1 MRGMAVR
8 ARGTFF
14 FALEAAPSFALEATR
29 ASRQEQGMKHLYL
42 ASAAALSLVACSP
55 AATVDPSPTSV
66 VQTSAD
72 YAATGLTA
80 HNLPELAAML
90 DAGEATAAELTQA
103 YLDRIDAIDRNGPRL
118 QSVLAL
124 NPDAMAQAE
133 SSDARRAAGE
143 TLGPLDG
150 LPILLKDNIET
161 LDPVATTAGAFALQD
176 NITGRDSPLVAGLR
190 AQGAV
195 ILGKTNLSQW
205 ANFRSNDSVSGWSA
219 VGGQVRNPHMLD
231 RSPCGSSS
239 GSGAAMAAGLG
250 AGAVGTETNGSII
263 CPANVNGIVGFKP
276 TVGVVSQQYIVPISS
291 TQDTAGPMTR
301 TVRGAAMMLDA
312 MATDGSAGY
321 AAALDANSLEGKR
334 VGVLRFSQGSMDVR
348 SRFNVGLAA
357 MEAAGA
363 ELVEIEAFDLD
374 AENYGRDSF
383 GVLQWEFKATLNEYL
398 MDSPADIPVRSLEE
412 LMAFNLAD
420 PREMAV
426 FDQSIMDMSNDRSDL
441 DDPDYLA
448 AKANVQGATG
458 ARGIDAMMAEYN
470 VDMLVSPSGPL
481 SSRVDPVNGDTWP
494 SWAGAGYLAA
504 VAGYPNITV
513 PMGAVHSV
521 PLGFSI
527 MGSAGQDAAILSY
540 GYALEQATQARVSP
554 TYLRDAYDV
563 PELRAALEPGR

>member
-1 MRGMAVR
+1 
-8 ARGTFF
+8 
-14 FALEAAPSFALEATR
+14 
-29 ASRQEQGMKHLYL
+29 MKNLYF

-55 AATVDPSPTSV
+55 TATVDPSPQPV

-80 HNLPELAAML
+80 QSLPELAIML
-90 DAGEATAAELTQA
+90 DTGEATAAELTQA

-161 LDPVATTAGAFALQD
+161 LDPVATTAGAFALQG

-239 GSGAAMAAGLG
+239 GSGAAMAAGLA

-263 CPANVNGIVGFKP
+263 CPSNVNGIVGFKP

-312 MATDGSAGY
+312 MATDGSSGY
-321 AAALDANSLEGKR
+321 AASLDAGSLQGKR
-334 VGVLRFSQGSMDVR
+334 VGVLRFSQGSADIQ
-348 SRFNVGLAA
+348 SRFNAGLVA
-357 MEAAGA
+357 MESAGA
-363 ELVEIEAFDLD
+363 ELVEIEEFEREG
-374 AENYGRDSF
+374 ENYGRDSF
-383 GVLQWEFKATLNEYL
+383 GVLQWEFKATLDEYL
-398 MDSPADIPVRSLEE
+398 ADSPADIPVRSLEDVI
-412 LMAFNLAD
+412 AFNLAD

-426 FDQSIMDMSNDRSDL
+426 FDQSIMDSSNDRTGL

-448 AKANVQGATG
+448 AKANILRATG
-458 ARGIDAMMAEYN
+458 ERGIDAIMAEYN

-504 VAGYPNITV
+504 VAGYPHVTV

-527 MGSAGQDAAILSY
+527 MGSAGQDKAILSY
-540 GYALEQATQARVSP
+540 GYALEQATQARVEP

-563 PELRAALEPGR
+563 PELKAALEPGR

>member
-1 MRGMAVR
+1 
-8 ARGTFF
+8 
-14 FALEAAPSFALEATR
+14 
-29 ASRQEQGMKHLYL
+29 MKNLYF

-55 AATVDPSPTSV
+55 TATVDPSPQPV
-66 VQTSAD
+66 VQISAD

-80 HNLPELAAML
+80 QSLPELAIML
-90 DAGEATAAELTQA
+90 DTGEATAAELTQA

-161 LDPVATTAGAFALQD
+161 LDPVATTAGAFALHD

-239 GSGAAMAAGLG
+239 GSGAAMAAGLA

-263 CPANVNGIVGFKP
+263 CPSNVNGIVGFKP
-276 TVGVVSQQYIVPISS
+276 TVGVISQQYIVPISS

-312 MATDGSAGY
+312 MATDGSSGY
-321 AAALDANSLEGKR
+321 AAGLDAGSLQGQR
-334 VGVLRFSQGSMDVR
+334 VGVLRFSQGSADIQF
-348 SRFNVGLAA
+348 RFNAGLDA
-357 MEAAGA
+357 MESAGA
-363 ELVEIEAFDLD
+363 ELVEIENFEREG
-374 AENYGRDSF
+374 ENYGRDSF
-383 GVLQWEFKATLNEYL
+383 GVLQWEFKATLDEYL
-398 MDSPADIPVRSLEE
+398 ANSPANIPVRSLEDVI
-412 LMAFNLAD
+412 AFNLTE

-426 FDQSIMDMSNDRSDL
+426 FDQSIMDMSNDRSGL
-441 DDPDYLA
+441 DDPDYMA
-448 AKANVQGATG
+448 AKANILRATG
-458 ARGIDAMMAEYN
+458 ERGIDAMMAEYD

-504 VAGYPNITV
+504 VAGYPHVTV

-527 MGSAGQDAAILSY
+527 MGSAGQDKAILSY
-540 GYALEQATQARVSP
+540 GYALEQATQARVEP

-563 PELRAALEPGR
+563 PELKAALEPGR

>member
-1 MRGMAVR
+1 
-8 ARGTFF
+8 
-14 FALEAAPSFALEATR
+14 
-29 ASRQEQGMKHLYL
+29 MKNLYF

-55 AATVDPSPTSV
+55 TATVDPSPQPV

-72 YAATGLTA
+72 YAATGLMA
-80 HNLPELAAML
+80 QSLPELAIML
-90 DAGEATAAELTQA
+90 DTGEATATELTQA

-161 LDPVATTAGAFALQD
+161 LDPVATTAGAFALQG

-239 GSGAAMAAGLG
+239 GSGVAMAAGLA

-263 CPANVNGIVGFKP
+263 CPSNVNGIVGFKP

-312 MATDGSAGY
+312 MATDGSSGY
-321 AAALDANSLEGKR
+321 AASLDAGSLQGKR
-334 VGVLRFSQGSMDVR
+334 VGVLRFSQGSADIQ
-348 SRFNVGLAA
+348 SRFNAGLAA

-363 ELVEIEAFDLD
+363 ELVEIEEFEREG
-374 AENYGRDSF
+374 ENYGRDSF
-383 GVLQWEFKATLNEYL
+383 GVLQWEFKATLDEYL
-398 MDSPADIPVRSLEE
+398 ADSPADIPVRSLEDVI
-412 LMAFNLAD
+412 AFNLAD

-426 FDQSIMDMSNDRSDL
+426 FDQSIMDSSNDRSGL

-448 AKANVQGATG
+448 AKANILRATG
-458 ARGIDAMMAEYN
+458 ERGIDAMMAEYN

-504 VAGYPNITV
+504 VAGYPHVTV

-527 MGSAGQDAAILSY
+527 MGSAGQDKAILSY
-540 GYALEQATQARVSP
+540 GYALEQATQARVEP

-563 PELRAALEPGR
+563 PELKAALEPGR

>member
-1 MRGMAVR
+1 M
-8 ARGTFF
+8 
-14 FALEAAPSFALEATR
+14 E
-29 ASRQEQGMKHLYL
+29 HLYL
-42 ASAAALSLVACSP
+42 TSAAALATCSP
-55 AATVDPSPTSV
+55 AATVDPSAQLV
-66 VQTSAD
+66 VQTPAN
-72 YAATGLTA
+72 YAATGLA
-80 HNLPELAAML
+80 AQSLPDLAAML
-90 DAGEATAAELTQA
+90 EKGEATAAQLTQT

-133 SSDARRAAGE
+133 ASDTRRAAGKM
-143 TLGPLDG
+143 LGPLDG
-150 LPILLKDNIET
+150 LPILMKDNIET
-161 LDPVATTAGAFALQD
+161 LDPVATTAGAYALKD

-190 AQGAV
+190 TQGAV

-263 CPANVNGIVGFKP
+263 CPSNVNGIVGFKP

-312 MATDGSAGY
+312 MATDGSSGY
-321 AAALDANSLEGKR
+321 AAGLDVDSLQGKR
-334 VGVLRFSQGSMDVR
+334 VGVLRFSQGSADVQ
-348 SRFNVGLAA
+348 SCFNAGLAA
-357 MEAAGA
+357 MGAAGA
-363 ELVEIEAFDLD
+363 DLVEIENFELED
-374 AENYGRDSF
+374 ENYGRDAF
-383 GVLQWEFKATLNEYL
+383 GVLQWEFKATLDEYL
-398 MDSPADIPVRSLEE
+398 ANSPADIPVRSLEE
-412 LMAFNLAD
+412 VITFNLAE

-426 FDQSIMDMSNDRSDL
+426 FDQSIMDMSNNRSGL
-441 DDPDYLA
+441 DDPDYQTA
-448 AKANVQGATG
+448 RANILRAT
-458 ARGIDAMMAEYN
+458 REHGIDAMMENYD

-504 VAGYPNITV
+504 VAGYPHITV
-513 PMGAVHSV
+513 PMGAVHRV

-563 PELRAALEPGR
+563 PELKAALEPVR